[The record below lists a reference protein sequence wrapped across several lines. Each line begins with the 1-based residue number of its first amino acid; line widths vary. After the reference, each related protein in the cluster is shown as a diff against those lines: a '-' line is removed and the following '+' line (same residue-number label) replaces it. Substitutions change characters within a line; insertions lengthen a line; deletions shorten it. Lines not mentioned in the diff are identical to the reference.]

1 MRKSDTARLRACWTA
16 DCPLP
21 LRHTLS
27 GDKTMARRGVC
38 GFTTDCWWWAPFGPF
53 HQTWDTGDYGC
64 GCRRVIELV
73 CVPACARRA
82 AVGGAHCTHVPSRP
96 TSVRSARHRH
106 FRPSRDTKNLPGK
119 PASREGFWVSRYR
132 VQEHFSVSREP
143 SGKPGSRERFEHLG
157 MRASREAG
165 RAYLKILGSREATG
179 VSRDTG
185 FSRSSARYLRMPKCE
200 KK

>member
-1 MRKSDTARLRACWTA
+1 MQGASGQPIHSANPKKYT
-16 DCPLP
+16 PL
-21 LRHTLS
+21 LGIHTCS
-27 GDKTMARRGVC
+27 
-38 GFTTDCWWWAPFGPF
+38 
-53 HQTWDTGDYGC
+53 
-64 GCRRVIELV
+64 RV
-73 CVPACARRA
+73 
-82 AVGGAHCTHVPSRP
+82 SRP
-96 TSVRSARHRH
+96 SPPVIGETVRDNAYMWCGELCRCRLLVVVAEPEAPRRRHRDI
-106 FRPSRDTKNLPGK
+106 RCSRDTKNLPGK
-119 PASREGFWVSRYR
+119 QASREGFWVSRYR